1 MLVTI
6 FLDPVFWLTS
16 DMPISYIRPTSYF
29 SSMFRND
36 LIILYPDSKNTR
48 QHCNS
53 HSVNHALMGSEGKRM
68 PSKQKWV
75 KHDDMNER
83 PGSLMPWT
91 IISSIGH
98 TAANGASPRRHRG
111 YLSQAEQEEAVTRGH
126 HCPGN
131 QDCVMNVTM
140 PWSHEEIHVHVC
152 ELGPHVY
159 SLQPWSHEQIHVC
172 NHGGYVNSQGSG

>member
-126 HCPGN
+126 HRPGN
-131 QDCVMNVTM
+131 QDLCDECDYAMKSWGDTCTCLWT
-140 PWSHEEIHVHVC
+140 WSTC
-152 ELGPHVY
+152 
-159 SLQPWSHEQIHVC
+159 LQPTAMKSWAETCV
-172 NHGGYVNSQGSG
+172 